1 MIVQMMGKVQVS
13 FLNPK
18 IFLSKTTYEVKQKQ
32 PTTQKDAH
40 LPPEFSFVDA
50 TMSATPAELN
60 CNRTHLCVIRLV
72 DLYKK
77 FNFELEKKKEKLQ
90 LITSA
95 FVYRPLGQSMV
106 ISVPSSVII
115 NASVPATIKPFNKQT
130 GSQKKRSDFRKIF
143 NARHTPM

>member
-1 MIVQMMGKVQVS
+1 V
-13 FLNPK
+13 L
-18 IFLSKTTYEVKQKQ
+18 
-32 PTTQKDAH
+32 
-40 LPPEFSFVDA
+40 
-50 TMSATPAELN
+50 
-60 CNRTHLCVIRLV
+60 IRLV

-115 NASVPATIKPFNKQT
+115 NASVPATINHLTNKPEA
-130 GSQKKRSDFRKIF
+130 KKKGQIF
-143 NARHTPM
+143 GRFLTPGTLPCKTS